1 MTKVI
6 QTLSRWFRTLQAQL
20 ILWAILPVTLVV
32 IALSLTGVYTHQQAM
47 RDFVVERNRVVVR
60 LLAHRLEDGL
70 ARGTIEPAADHL
82 GAWLTQEVQDLPGTL
97 VVLDTR
103 QNTTLFPEQA
113 TAVKA
118 SAVVDALER
127 GGNYLLDETEGSTM
141 LITFAEVRGTDW
153 IVVLQE
159 PVDAIVGPILRFANL
174 GPVVA
179 LVAAGLSVLIL
190 TFGWR
195 TIVRPLQRLSHTASG
210 ISGPE
215 DTSDIQ
221 KDIEGVTEIQEL
233 QRAMQAMIDRIQ
245 GYEAGVRDYL
255 EAVTQGQEAERAR
268 VARDI
273 HDGPVQGLIA
283 LSQRSEMLR
292 RRIERGETEAA
303 AEMLDALREA
313 EVEIVEELRRII
325 GALRPV
331 YLEDLGFQPA
341 LEMLVRKTDTRTEAE
356 VRLEAPSHHRRL
368 CPEVELAAYRIA
380 QEALN
385 NAVQHA
391 EARHIVVRVAYAADQ
406 VELTLVDD
414 GVGFELAE
422 RLDTYTRRGHF
433 GLVGLQERV
442 RQLNGSLEITTELG
456 AGTTLKATLP
466 ATEDRGACRDA

>member
-1 MTKVI
+1 MRKAL
-6 QTLSRWFRTLQAQL
+6 QALARWFRTLQAQL

-32 IALSLTGVYTHQQAM
+32 IALSLTGVYTHQRAM

-70 ARGTIEPAADHL
+70 AYGTLKPDAARL
-82 GAWLTQEVQDLPGTL
+82 GEWLHQEVQATPGAL
-97 VVLDTR
+97 IILDTSES
-103 QNTTLFPEQA
+103 TVLFS
-113 TAVKA
+113 
-118 SAVVDALER
+118 SAETFALPPSAIIEVVSQHGD
-127 GGNYLLDETEGSTM
+127 YLLDESENGPT
-141 LITFAEVRGTDW
+141 LFTFAPVRSTDW
-153 IVVLQE
+153 LIVLQE
-159 PVDAIVGPILRFANL
+159 PVQAIVGPILRFANL

-179 LVAAGLSVLIL
+179 LVAAGLSTLIL

-195 TIVRPLQRLSHTASG
+195 TIVHPLRRLAHTAAE
-210 ISGPE
+210 ISGP
-215 DTSDIQ
+215 DTSSIQ
-221 KDIEGVTEIQEL
+221 RDVEGVAEIQDL
-233 QRAMQAMIDRIQ
+233 QQALQAMVARIE

-283 LSQRSEMLR
+283 LSQRSEILR
-292 RRIERGETEAA
+292 RRIEEGETQAA
-303 AEMLDALREA
+303 VAMLESLRQA

-325 GALRPV
+325 GALRPI

-341 LEMLVRKTDTRTEAE
+341 LEMLVHQANARSEAGI
-356 VRLEAPSHHRRL
+356 RLEAPSAPRRL
-368 CPEVELAAYRIA
+368 DPEVELAAYRIA

-391 EARHIVVRVAYAADQ
+391 QADHIFVRVAYDDAGA
-406 VELTLVDD
+406 TLVISDD

-422 RLDTYTRRGHF
+422 RLDTYTQRRHF

-442 RQLNGSLEITTELG
+442 RQLDGALDIDTEVG
-456 AGTTLKATLP
+456 GGTTLTVRLP
-466 ATEDRGACRDA
+466 DRREPTIHQGA